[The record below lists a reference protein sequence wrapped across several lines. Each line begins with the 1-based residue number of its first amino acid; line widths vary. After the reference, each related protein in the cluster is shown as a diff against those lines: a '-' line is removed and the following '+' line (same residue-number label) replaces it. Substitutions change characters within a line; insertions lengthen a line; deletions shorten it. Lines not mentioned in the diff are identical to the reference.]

1 MISKLLLLLLIPFGA
16 IAQVSDETR
25 NTLREA
31 AENFVLSQIDA
42 DPATRVLVTAGP
54 IDSRLPLTT
63 CQDKLQISLPG
74 NMTIRRNTTVL
85 LACQES
91 PGWNVYLPVRVSLQ
105 KPFVTVTDIVAK
117 GDLLSADKLTLAYQD
132 EQMMR
137 GDYLV
142 DPTPLIGSRSK
153 RDIRP
158 GQPIRASQICVICKG
173 DQITLIAQTSNLQI
187 KSMVRA
193 LQDGSFGDMIRVTNL
208 QSGREVSAKV
218 SGVGSAV
225 INMQ

>member
-31 AENFVLSQIDA
+31 AESFVLSQIDA
-42 DPATRVLVTAGP
+42 EPATRVLVTAGP

-63 CQDKLQISLPG
+63 CQDKLQITLPG

-85 LACQES
+85 LTCQES

-137 GDYLV
+137 GDFLV
-142 DPTPLIGSRSK
+142 DPASLVGSRSK